1 MAITNE
7 KFDTDEEYYSYIK
20 NQPLTKEDFNTIK
33 NSIIKTET
41 NSDYLISKLNN
52 LENELNYKRIST
64 SIRINEKED

>member
-1 MAITNE
+1 MITNE
-7 KFDTDEEYYSYIK
+7 KFDTDEEYDSYIK
-20 NQPLTKEDFNTIK
+20 NQSLIREDFNRIK
-33 NSIIKTET
+33 NSILQTET

>member
-1 MAITNE
+1 MITNE
-7 KFDTDEEYYSYIK
+7 KFYTEEEYNSYIK
-20 NQPLTKEDFNTIK
+20 NQPLTKEDFNRIK
-33 NSIIKTET
+33 NSILQTET

>member
-1 MAITNE
+1 MAIRNE
-7 KFDTDEEYYSYIK
+7 KFDTDEEYDFYIK
-20 NQPLTKEDFNTIK
+20 NQPLTKEDFNRIK
-33 NSIIKTET
+33 NSILQTET